1 MQKQY
6 DAKQGNRYVPGRRAA
21 MSAFS
26 ERLKELRNK
35 AGLSQSQ
42 LASSSGMSLSAV
54 HDYEQGKREPSL
66 KSAVKLAA
74 ALGVDCRAFA
84 DAVQAEEEAPRKLAG
99 KEAKG
104 K

>member
-1 MQKQY
+1 MMQVRCNVSSGDPDVTFADKL
-6 DAKQGNRYVPGRRAA
+6 R
-21 MSAFS
+21 
-26 ERLKELRNK
+26 ELRGK

-42 LASSSGMSLSAV
+42 LATASGMSLSAV

-66 KSAVKLAA
+66 KSAFKLAA

-84 DAVQAEEEAPRKLAG
+84 EAMADDGGP
-99 KEAKG
+99 EARPAPKRNRERKG